1 MGELSRASCIH
12 IWRLKATNLV
22 TSPMAKNMF
31 MMEEELHNKMEMY
44 VVYVYM
50 VKWGSDFIP
59 SDANSDHVSAKLGE
73 EATPYI
79 VEGNP

>member
-1 MGELSRASCIH
+1 MLIQ

-31 MMEEELHNKMEMY
+31 MLEEELHNKMEMH

-59 SDANSDHVSAKLGE
+59 SDADSDHVSAKLGV
-73 EATPYI
+73 EATPDI
-79 VEGNP
+79 VEGNSQRQLP